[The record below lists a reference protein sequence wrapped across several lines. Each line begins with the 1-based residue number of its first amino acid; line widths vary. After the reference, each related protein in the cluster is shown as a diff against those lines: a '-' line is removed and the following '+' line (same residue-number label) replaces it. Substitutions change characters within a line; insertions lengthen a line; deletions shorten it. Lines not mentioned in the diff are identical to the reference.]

1 MSEITFT
8 LALRRYQTLIDIARD
23 LATVT
28 DLDSLLLKIVRVA
41 EDLVKAEGASL
52 LLYDEVHC
60 ELYFKKISIGGQE
73 KSSNFIVPEES
84 VAGYVATHREPVY
97 ISDAENDSRFPSP
110 FIKNIGYPV
119 KSLIAIPLITRDK
132 CIGVL
137 EVFNKKDE
145 GFNKE
150 DEGVL
155 LALGAQASIAIEN
168 ARLFKQSDLI
178 SELVHEIRTPLTSIT
193 TIAYLLERSELTEE
207 QRVGLAKTISEETM
221 RLNDMATSF
230 LDLARLESGSMV
242 FNPEAISVPQILQEC
257 VNVIEPKAAERGIK
271 FHIEIPHDILPT
283 LEADRDKIKQVLL
296 NLLSNA
302 VKYNR
307 DNGTIE
313 IRAWNADH
321 FICISIR
328 DSGAGIPES
337 ELGHIFEKFYR
348 SKGTEKSTQGTG
360 LGLSICKK
368 IVESHGGS
376 IEAQSTLNV
385 GSTFVIK
392 LPQEF
397 MGS

>member
-8 LALRRYQTLIDIARD
+8 LALRRYQTLMDISRD

-28 DLDSLLLKIVRVA
+28 DLDTLLLKIVKVA

-52 LLYDEVHC
+52 LLYDEVHG
-60 ELYFKKISIGGQE
+60 ELYYKKISIGGQE
-73 KSSNFIVPEES
+73 NSSNLIVPEES

-97 ISDAENDSRFPSP
+97 IEDIHSDPRFEYTIAKGTGFPL
-110 FIKNIGYPV
+110 
-119 KSLIAIPLITRDK
+119 KSMIAIPLITHDK

-145 GFNKE
+145 AFNKE

-168 ARLFKQSDLI
+168 ARLFKQADLI

-193 TIAYLLERSELTEE
+193 TIAYLLERSELTPE
-207 QRVGLAKTISEETM
+207 QRTNLARTISEETM

-230 LDLARLESGSMV
+230 LDLARLESGRMV
-242 FNPEAISVPQILQEC
+242 FLPEAISIPQLLQEC
-257 VNVIEPKAAERGIK
+257 VNVVEPRAAERGIK
-271 FHIEIPHDILPT
+271 ISIEVPHDILPT
-283 LEADRDKIKQVLL
+283 LEADRDKMKQVFL
-296 NLLSNA
+296 NILSNA

-313 IRAWNADH
+313 IRAWNEDH
-321 FICISIR
+321 SINISIK
-328 DSGAGIPES
+328 DSGFGIPEN
-337 ELGHIFEKFYR
+337 EMNHIFEKFYR
-348 SKGTEKSTQGTG
+348 SKGSEKTTQGTG

-376 IEAQSTLNV
+376 IDVKSTVNV
-385 GSTFVIK
+385 GSEFIIK
-392 LPQEF
+392 LPDRF
-397 MGS
+397 MGA

>member
-28 DLDSLLLKIVRVA
+28 DLDTLLLKIVRVA
-41 EDLVKAEGASL
+41 EDLVKAEGATL
-52 LLYDEVHC
+52 LLYDDVHC

-84 VAGYVATHREPVY
+84 IAGYVATHREPVY
-97 ISDAENDSRFPSP
+97 IEDVEKDQRFVYP
-110 FIKNIGYPV
+110 FTKAIDFPIH
-119 KSLIAIPLITRDK
+119 SLIAIPLITHDK

-145 GFNKE
+145 SFNKE

-193 TIAYLLERSELTEE
+193 TIAYLLERSELTTE
-207 QRVGLAKTISEETM
+207 QRTNLAKTISEETM

-230 LDLARLESGSMV
+230 LDLARLESGRMV
-242 FNPEAISVPQILQEC
+242 FMPEAISVPQVLQEC
-257 VNVIEPKAAERGIK
+257 VNVIEPKASERDIK
-271 FHIEIPHDILPT
+271 IHIEVPPDILPT

-307 DNGTIE
+307 DHGSIE
-313 IRAWNADH
+313 LRAWSDDQWVM
-321 FICISIR
+321 ISIR
-328 DSGAGIPES
+328 DTGPGIPES
-337 ELGHIFEKFYR
+337 ELNHIFDKFYR
-348 SKGTEKSTQGTG
+348 SKGTEKTTSGTG
-360 LGLSICKK
+360 LGLSICRK
-368 IVESHGGS
+368 IVESHGGT
-376 IEAQSTLNV
+376 IEVHSTPNV
-385 GSTFVIK
+385 GSTFIVK
-392 LPQEF
+392 LPQKF
-397 MGS
+397 MGA

>member
-8 LALRRYQTLIDIARD
+8 LALRRYQTLIDVARD

-28 DLDSLLLKIVRVA
+28 DLDNLLLKIVRVA

-52 LLYDEVHC
+52 LLYDDVHC

-73 KSSNFIVPEES
+73 RSSNFIVPEES
-84 VAGYVATHREPVY
+84 IAGYVATQREPVY
-97 ISDAENDSRFPSP
+97 IEDVEKDTRFPSP
-110 FIKNIGYPV
+110 FLRGIDFPV
-119 KSLIAIPLITRDK
+119 RSLIAIPLITHDK

-145 GFNKE
+145 AFNKE

-168 ARLFKQSDLI
+168 ARLFKQADLI

-193 TIAYLLERSELTEE
+193 TIAYLLERSELSAE
-207 QRVGLAKTISEETM
+207 QRTGLARTISEETM

-230 LDLARLESGSMV
+230 LDLARLESGRMV
-242 FNPEAISVPQILQEC
+242 FMPEAISVPQILQEC
-257 VNVIEPKAAERGIK
+257 VNVIEPKAAERGIQI
-271 FHIEIPHDILPT
+271 HIEVPHDILPA

-296 NLLSNA
+296 NILSNA
-302 VKYNR
+302 LKYNR
-307 DNGTIE
+307 DNGSIDL
-313 IRAWNADH
+313 RAWSAEQW
-321 FICISIR
+321 IYISIR
-328 DSGAGIPES
+328 DSGPGIPEGD
-337 ELGHIFEKFYR
+337 LNHIFEKFYR
-348 SKGTEKSTQGTG
+348 SKGTEMNTPGTG

-368 IVESHGGS
+368 IVESHGGT
-376 IEAQSTLNV
+376 IEAQSTMNV
-385 GSTFVIK
+385 GSTFLIK
-392 LPQEF
+392 LPQQF

>member
-1 MSEITFT
+1 
-8 LALRRYQTLIDIARD
+8 
-23 LATVT
+23 
-28 DLDSLLLKIVRVA
+28 
-41 EDLVKAEGASL
+41 
-52 LLYDEVHC
+52 
-60 ELYFKKISIGGQE
+60 
-73 KSSNFIVPEES
+73 
-84 VAGYVATHREPVY
+84 
-97 ISDAENDSRFPSP
+97 
-110 FIKNIGYPV
+110 
-119 KSLIAIPLITRDK
+119 
-132 CIGVL
+132 
-137 EVFNKKDE
+137 
-145 GFNKE
+145 
-150 DEGVL
+150 
-155 LALGAQASIAIEN
+155 
-168 ARLFKQSDLI
+168 
-178 SELVHEIRTPLTSIT
+178 
-193 TIAYLLERSELTEE
+193 
-207 QRVGLAKTISEETM
+207 M

>member
-28 DLDSLLLKIVRVA
+28 DLDNLLLKIVRVA

-52 LLYDEVHC
+52 LLYDDVHC

-73 KSSNFIVPEES
+73 KSSNFVVPEES
-84 VAGYVATHREPVY
+84 IAGYVATQREPVY
-97 ISDAENDSRFPSP
+97 IEDVNKDTRFPFP
-110 FIKNIGYPV
+110 FLKGIEFPI
-119 KSLIAIPLITRDK
+119 KSLIAIPLITHDK

-145 GFNKE
+145 AFNKE

-168 ARLFKQSDLI
+168 ARLFKQADLI

-193 TIAYLLERSELTEE
+193 TIAYLLERSELSEE
-207 QRVGLAKTISEETM
+207 QRTGLVRTISEETM

-230 LDLARLESGSMV
+230 LDLARLESGRMV
-242 FNPEAISVPQILQEC
+242 FLPEAISVPQILQEC

-271 FHIEIPHDILPT
+271 IHIEVPHDILPA

-302 VKYNR
+302 MKYNR
-307 DNGTIE
+307 DNGSIE
-313 IRAWNADH
+313 IRAWNQDQWI
-321 FICISIR
+321 FISIR
-328 DSGAGIPES
+328 DSGPGIPEGD
-337 ELGHIFEKFYR
+337 LNHIFEKFYR
-348 SKGTEKSTQGTG
+348 SKGTEKNTTGTG

-368 IVESHGGS
+368 IIESHGGS
-376 IEAQSTLNV
+376 IEVQSTLNV
-385 GSTFVIK
+385 GSTFVVK
-392 LPQEF
+392 LPQQF

>member
-28 DLDSLLLKIVRVA
+28 DLDNLLLKIVRVA

-52 LLYDEVHC
+52 LLYDDVHC

-84 VAGYVATHREPVY
+84 IAGYVATNREPVY
-97 ISDAENDSRFPSP
+97 IEDVEKETRFPAP
-110 FIKNIGYPV
+110 FLRAIDFPV
-119 KSLIAIPLITRDK
+119 KSLIAIPLITHDK

-145 GFNKE
+145 PFNKE

-168 ARLFKQSDLI
+168 ARLFKQVDLI

-193 TIAYLLERSELTEE
+193 TIAYLLEHSDLDIE
-207 QRVGLAKTISEETM
+207 QRNGLARTISEETM

-230 LDLARLESGSMV
+230 LDLARLESGRMV
-242 FNPEAISVPQILQEC
+242 FIPEAISVPQILQEC
-257 VNVIEPKAAERGIK
+257 VNVIEPKASERGIK
-271 FHIEIPHDILPT
+271 IHIEVPHDILPA

-296 NLLSNA
+296 NILSNA

-307 DNGTIE
+307 DNGSIDLRSWSE
-313 IRAWNADH
+313 EQWIY
-321 FICISIR
+321 ISIR
-328 DSGAGIPES
+328 DSGPGIPEGD
-337 ELGHIFEKFYR
+337 LNHIFEKFYR
-348 SKGTEKSTQGTG
+348 SRATEKTIVGTG

-368 IVESHGGS
+368 IVESHGGT
-376 IEAQSTLNV
+376 IEVKSTLNV
-385 GSTFVIK
+385 GTTFVIK
-392 LPQEF
+392 LPRKF